1 MREVLFD
8 LFFHRKLKMNF
19 MCGIHKSLARIP
31 AVSRVFFPVGF
42 NGGLCT
48 LIFSH
53 DYLSTARSI
62 SECRHNMKVAFPRY
76 KYVVGK
82 PCLSLS
88 LSTDLRDCWVSKA
101 RISSACAGAG
111 GLNGYKS

>member
-42 NGGLCT
+42 NGGLGT

-111 GLNGYKS
+111 GLNGYES